1 MNTPRLTQAHP
12 ATAAA
17 ARRQGHTPPPLRLPK
32 FLQKQLAKPLQTAD
46 DVDALVEQIRIAD
59 ARGLLQVFS
68 GICHQPVAHGDLGQQ
83 MPGLGRISLQL
94 LPQVAHVDAQVV
106 ALV

>member
-46 DVDALVEQIRIAD
+46 DVDALMEQIRIAD
-59 ARGLLQVFS
+59 TRGLL
-68 GICHQPVAHGDLGQQ
+68 
-83 MPGLGRISLQL
+83 
-94 LPQVAHVDAQVV
+94 
-106 ALV
+106 